1 MANSEPT
8 ATALENLP
16 NIPLGVSDWDSLREG
31 RYLVVD
37 KTAKLKKLVAYRSVF
52 FARPR
57 RMGKSTLCSMLHELF
72 AHGKESFAGQA
83 IYELWTEKT
92 YPVIHLSF
100 KAIAVKK
107 ASDFEFSL
115 RETLVAAF
123 SEAGFPEVKSFAQT
137 KTLNGFLRQ
146 FNRIAQQRQLVF
158 LIDEWDYS
166 LSHSLDNAE
175 DCNVF
180 MEVLEIFYS
189 WLRELPNLRFVL
201 VTGIMRYRET
211 SLFSGQDIQDL
222 SMEPYFAD
230 LLGYTQE
237 ELQQAFAQYIT
248 LAAERKHLTE
258 AQLLEQLQLYYA
270 GFCFD
275 YDASTTVYC
284 PYAVN
289 RFFSVVKSK
298 HKVPYF
304 ASYWMRSANAA
315 SALSTY
321 LRQHALEQDELKELC
336 EQQFTLS
343 YDEITSANYFGPVTF
358 KQLLVQAGYFSIKS
372 IAGNELDDDDDEQD
386 DPERRKFN
394 CAITNKDVAKE
405 FVPVLKQ
412 YLQERDLRGDKLA
425 SKHTAS

>member
-1 MANSEPT
+1 MANSEHT
-8 ATALENLP
+8 ETALENLP
-16 NIPLGVSDWDSLREG
+16 TIPLGVSDWGSLQDG
-31 RYLVVD
+31 NYLVVD
-37 KTAKLKKLVAYRSVF
+37 KTAKLKKLVAYRSLF
-52 FARPR
+52 LARPR
-57 RMGKSTLCSMLHELF
+57 RMGKSTLCSMLYELF

-92 YPVIHLSF
+92 YPVILLSF
-100 KAIAVKK
+100 KTIAVKN
-107 ASDFEFSL
+107 ANDFEISL

-123 SEAGFPEVKSFAQT
+123 SEAGFPEVKSFEQSR
-137 KTLNGFLRQ
+137 TLNGFLRQ
-146 FNRIAQQRQLVF
+146 FNSIAQQHKLVF

-166 LSHSLDNAE
+166 LSHSDDNAE
-175 DCNVF
+175 AFNIF
-180 MEVLEIFYS
+180 MGVLEIFYS

-222 SMEPYFAD
+222 SMEPDFAD

-237 ELQQAFAQYIT
+237 EIKQAFAQYIP
-248 LAAERKHLTE
+248 LAAERKNLTE

-270 GFCFD
+270 GFCYD
-275 YDASTTVYC
+275 YDASIEVYC
-284 PYAVN
+284 PYAIN
-289 RFFSVVKSK
+289 RFFSVVKSRN
-298 HKVPYF
+298 KVPYF
-304 ASYWMRSANAA
+304 GSYWMRSANAS

-321 LRQHALEQDELKELC
+321 VRKHALKQDELKELC

-343 YDEITSANYFGPVTF
+343 YAELNAANYFGPATF

-372 IAGNELDDDDDEQD
+372 IAGNELDDADEPD
-386 DPERRKFN
+386 APEQRKFN

-412 YLQERDLRGDKLA
+412 YLQELELR
-425 SKHTAS
+425 